1 MKTKGKIL
9 LLVLVMAV
17 LLGAVGYTGYY
28 FNTRS
33 SESLSEVYEQNL
45 LPISWLF
52 DSLVQGQAIQSDVAQ
67 ILLAHEAKVRDELDA
82 DIARRVVIVDEH
94 YAAYGNLPLDA
105 FEKEHFDKGLALL
118 KEYRVAWHKARDLAV
133 ADRGYEAYQTF
144 SNEVSPLFDAYQAE
158 IRVLTEYA
166 QKEAEE
172 TDERN
177 TLEALAAFRII
188 AAISIGAVLLGVLLG
203 LFVARS
209 VTRPIVAVTD
219 LLRKNASLDIRFDQ
233 SKAWLLGYK
242 KNEIADMVQSL
253 GTMEEAL
260 TGIVQKISLTSEK
273 LGSSAEEFSALS
285 EESNAGVE
293 ESRAGVDDVSS
304 QMESLAAASQE
315 INASVEEVASGA
327 QSSAQKG
334 TDMANEVERAR
345 LAGEEGTKAVE
356 KVVRSV
362 TKVAGD
368 AKKSAQEVKSLGER
382 AREIQN
388 FVTQI
393 GGIADQTNL
402 LALNAAIEAAR
413 AGEAGRGFAVVAE
426 EVRKLAE
433 DSNEAAKKIAELAS
447 GITKDLDSVVAS
459 SEGNA
464 KDSEE
469 SSKLAEETRTTIERM
484 MEGLS
489 RISMATQDL
498 AAVSEEQAASSEE
511 IAGAVQNI
519 ASRVSAAAASSD
531 MVRGQMAEVG
541 TSAERVAQGSEE
553 LAGLADELRKLVGA
567 FRFDDGGESKG
578 LVPVK
583 GITEKYV
590 RKG

>member
-1 MKTKGKIL
+1 MCVNVFANMKTKGKIL
-9 LLVLVMAV
+9 VLVLFMAL
-17 LLGAVGYTGYY
+17 LLGTVGYTGYY
-28 FNTRS
+28 FNNRS
-33 SESLSEVYEQNL
+33 SESLTEVYEQNL
-45 LPISWLF
+45 LPITWLF
-52 DSLVQGQAIQSDVAQ
+52 DALVHGQAIQSDVAQ
-67 ILLAHEAKVRDELDA
+67 ILLAHEAKVREELDA
-82 DIARRVVIVDEH
+82 DIARRVAIVDER
-94 YAAYGNLPLDA
+94 YAGYGKLPLDA
-105 FEKEHFDKGLALL
+105 FEKEHFELALKSL
-118 KEYRVAWHKARDLAV
+118 ADYRVAWRKARDLAV

-144 SNEVSPLFDAYQAE
+144 SNEVTPLFTAYQAE
-158 IRVLTEYA
+158 IRLLAEYA
-166 QKEAEE
+166 QKGAGETNQRNAAEAI
-172 TDERN
+172 T
-177 TLEALAAFRII
+177 AFRII
-188 AAISIGAVLLGVLLG
+188 AGISVGAVLLGALLG
-203 LFVARS
+203 LFIASRISGALNRLRAGVEQFA
-209 VTRPIVAVTD
+209 TGD
-219 LLRKNASLDIRFDQ
+219 LTVRFDAKGKDETAMMARALAEMAAKLR
-233 SKAWLLGYK
+233 SAMRS
-242 KNEIADMVQSL
+242 IA
-253 GTMEEAL
+253 GA
-260 TGIVQKISLTSEK
+260 SEK
-273 LGSSAEEFSALS
+273 LGSNAEEFSALA

-334 TDMANEVERAR
+334 TEMAGEVERAR

-362 TKVAGD
+362 AKVAED
-368 AKKSAQEVKSLGER
+368 AKKSSREVKSLGDR

-388 FVTQI
+388 FVAQI

-433 DSNEAAKKIAELAS
+433 ESNEAAKKIAELAS

-464 KDSEE
+464 KDSVE

-519 ASRVSAAAASSD
+519 ASRVSAAAASSE

-567 FRFDDGGESKG
+567 FKFDEEGCGSKG
-578 LVPVK
+578 LVPLRASA
-583 GITEKYV
+583 
-590 RKG
+590 RKT